1 MLENS
6 LRRNLYKQY
15 EQIQKKKYGDIM
27 YGLKFYV
34 MTGELGPSISFVE
47 PVSKIDGDAEIKE
60 ECRKMNND
68 KR

>member
-1 MLENS
+1 
-6 LRRNLYKQY
+6 
-15 EQIQKKKYGDIM
+15 M